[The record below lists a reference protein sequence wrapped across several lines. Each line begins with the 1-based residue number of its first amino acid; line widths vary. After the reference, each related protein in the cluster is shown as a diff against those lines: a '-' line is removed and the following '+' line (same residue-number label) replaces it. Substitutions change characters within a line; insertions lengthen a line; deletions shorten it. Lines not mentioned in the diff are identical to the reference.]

1 MKYKLLTL
9 CIIWFGVSV
18 FWVIIFSVQDKE
30 WWIGQGEIKNICDL
44 VYYIEEDDS
53 RNTGIIFS
61 LPVFFPAVYAI
72 FIKKNHHWLIWLT
85 TLAIAGYWLWQ
96 FFIRYQLCLW

>member
-1 MKYKLLTL
+1 M
-9 CIIWFGVSV
+9 IHAI
-18 FWVIIFSVQDKE
+18 
-30 WWIGQGEIKNICDL
+30 QGL
-44 VYYIEEDDS
+44 F
-53 RNTGIIFS
+53 FS